1 MRRHA
6 PEFFVPI
13 CLLMMGMTACAQPT
27 VEAADFSDEDAAAVR
42 ANIEAYRV
50 ADPIASP
57 DEFFSQFS
65 DDVFW
70 SYNADDAATV
80 GIEELRDI
88 DWCTALSQERTIDRI
103 EGSGDLAFSYG
114 SFALVLDCGEAQP
127 LEHAGYFLFVHRR
140 QADGSWRIAVHLG
153 NH

>member
-1 MRRHA
+1 MHRYTQGFSA
-6 PEFFVPI
+6 PI
-13 CLLMMGMTACAQPT
+13 CLLMIGMTSCAQPT
-27 VEAADFSDEDAAAVR
+27 AEAADFSDEDAAAVR
-42 ANIEAYRV
+42 ANIEAYRA

-70 SYNADDAATV
+70 SYNADASTA
-80 GIEELRDI
+80 GIEELRDT
-88 DWCTALSQERTIDRI
+88 DWCTALSQDRTIDRI

-127 LEHAGYFLFVHRR
+127 LEHAGYFLLVHRR
-140 QADGSWRIAVHLG
+140 QADGSWRIAVHVA

>member
-1 MRRHA
+1 MHRYTQGFSA
-6 PEFFVPI
+6 PI
-13 CLLMMGMTACAQPT
+13 CLLMIGMTSCAQPT
-27 VEAADFSDEDAAAVR
+27 AEAADFSDDDAAAVL
-42 ANIEAYRV
+42 ANIEAYRA

-70 SYNADDAATV
+70 SYNADASTA
-80 GIEELRDI
+80 GIEELRDT
-88 DWCTALSQERTIDRI
+88 DWCTALSQDRTIDRI

-127 LEHAGYFLFVHRR
+127 LEHAGYFLPSLPTYVRHGARKE
-140 QADGSWRIAVHLG
+140 LE
-153 NH
+153 

>member
-1 MRRHA
+1 M
-6 PEFFVPI
+6 I
-13 CLLMMGMTACAQPT
+13 GMTACAQPT
-27 VEAADFSDEDAAAVR
+27 AEAANFSDEDAAAVR
-42 ANIEAYRV
+42 ANIEAYLA

-70 SYNADDAATV
+70 GYLADASTV

-88 DWCTALSQERTIDRI
+88 DWCTALSHENSIDRI
-103 EGSGDLAFSYG
+103 EGSGNLAFSYG

-127 LEHAGYFLFVHRR
+127 WEHAGNFLLVHRR
-140 QADGSWRIAVHLG
+140 QADDSWRIAAYVA

>member
-1 MRRHA
+1 MRHHA

-13 CLLMMGMTACAQPT
+13 CLLMIGMTACAQPT
-27 VEAADFSDEDAAAVR
+27 VKAADFSDADAAAVR
-42 ANIEAYRV
+42 ANIEAYRA
-50 ADPIASP
+50 ADPITSP

-70 SYNADDAATV
+70 SYNASDASTV
-80 GIEELRDI
+80 GIEALRGI
-88 DWCTALSQERTIDRI
+88 DWCIALSQERTIDRI

-114 SFALVLDCGEAQP
+114 SFALVLDCGEAEP
-127 LEHAGYFLFVHRR
+127 LEHAGYFVFVHRR
-140 QADGSWRIAVHLG
+140 QADGSWRIAVHMG